1 MTGEKR
7 TIFALALVAAV
18 LAAMNGAAFLAQDRE
33 GPQIFFPENEPV
45 YTASTAE
52 NRLLEQVTAED
63 QRDGT
68 VTDSLRI
75 EEILPAEDGHRVA
88 VIYAAMDDSGNVT
101 KAVRTLE
108 VERE

>member
-33 GPQIFFPENEPV
+33 GPQISFPENGPV
-45 YTASTAE
+45 YTASLEE
-52 NRLLEQVTAED
+52 N

-75 EEILPAEDGHRVA
+75 EEILPAGDGKRVA

-101 KAVRTLE
+101 KAVRMLE